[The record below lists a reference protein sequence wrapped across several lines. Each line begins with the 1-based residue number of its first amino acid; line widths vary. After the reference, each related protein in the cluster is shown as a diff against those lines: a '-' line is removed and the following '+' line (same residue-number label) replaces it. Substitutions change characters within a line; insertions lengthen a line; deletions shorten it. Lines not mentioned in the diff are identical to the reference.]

1 MLLLVSVNTW
11 TQIACV
17 QGESRKEEKK
27 IEPRGT
33 YVHDRRVT
41 MDKVSGVTPYHTK
54 KYLLPY
60 GDIMHEH
67 DITESN
73 RHDSCIGKL
82 RRICRV
88 KQTKPTTHGRHRL
101 HMVVMMIK
109 YLNIYMILPYHFS
122 MEEQLFKTVSLT
134 SRSGFPVFPL

>member
-1 MLLLVSVNTW
+1 
-11 TQIACV
+11 
-17 QGESRKEEKK
+17 
-27 IEPRGT
+27 
-33 YVHDRRVT
+33 
-41 MDKVSGVTPYHTK
+41 MDKVSCVTPYHTK

-109 YLNIYMILPYHFS
+109 YLKDLEVHIYIWSCPIIFLWKSSFLKQCPWQAGVDFLFFLFDFS
-122 MEEQLFKTVSLT
+122 IIHGLKPTSTVLDNLFI
-134 SRSGFPVFPL
+134 SRWCTIFK

>member
-1 MLLLVSVNTW
+1 
-11 TQIACV
+11 
-17 QGESRKEEKK
+17 
-27 IEPRGT
+27 
-33 YVHDRRVT
+33 
-41 MDKVSGVTPYHTK
+41 MDKVSCVTPYHTK

-109 YLNIYMILPYHFS
+109 YLKDLEVYIYIYIYIYIYDLALSFFYGGVAFENSVLDKQEWISCFS
-122 MEEQLFKTVSLT
+122 SLISLLYT
-134 SRSGFPVFPL
+134 D